1 MEETED
7 MLDIERP
14 EDPAAFEPLADLATD
29 GVVDNNAETITLET
43 TLNDH
48 PSCRIDRVVLR
59 NIELEV
65 MELRA
70 SLEPQGLHRD
80 AIDDICDEK
89 RQRLIEE
96 HEASLASPA
105 RNQSENG
112 EKDDDSSM
120 DQEKN
125 AEVDE
130 AEQEP
135 LEEKRKGTD
144 IERQRE
150 VDKGKEKEREKEK
163 EKIREDRAKE
173 KEREKEK
180 DDRMKDKE

>member
-1 MEETED
+1 MG
-7 MLDIERP
+7 R
-14 EDPAAFEPLADLATD
+14 
-29 GVVDNNAETITLET
+29 
-43 TLNDH
+43 
-48 PSCRIDRVVLR
+48 SRIPHAVLR

-112 EKDDDSSM
+112 ENDDSSV
-120 DQEKN
+120 DLEDLEKKIN
-125 AEVDE
+125 MDE
-130 AEQEP
+130 AAQNQG
-135 LEEKRKGTD
+135 EKGR
-144 IERQRE
+144 
-150 VDKGKEKEREKEK
+150 EK
-163 EKIREDRAKE
+163 EKIREERTKE

-180 DDRMKDKE
+180 DDRAKDKDKA